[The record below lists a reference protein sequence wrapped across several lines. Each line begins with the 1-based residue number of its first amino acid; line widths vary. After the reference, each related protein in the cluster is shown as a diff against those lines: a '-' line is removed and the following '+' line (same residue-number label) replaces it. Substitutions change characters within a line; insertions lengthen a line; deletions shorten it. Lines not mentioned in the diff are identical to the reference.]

1 MYCVRATSSISQG
14 TKPQPFVW
22 LQALCGA
29 TSCNEPVGAM
39 LVGVSTF
46 RAWISQKMTSEK
58 TTRRMTKAARPVV
71 DRTVWLDAARA
82 ILVEQGV
89 DAVKVEPLATM
100 LEISRSSFYWHF
112 KNRQELLDALIGYWT
127 DVNDR
132 VLRSL
137 VEPHESDPRERVAL
151 AKTRLRQLMNLFIDE
166 RQFSSEFDMAM
177 REWARKND
185 GVARE
190 VARIDKQRI
199 AHLRKIF
206 QDMGHS
212 APGSLIRA
220 KILYFH
226 QLGYY
231 LTGIKESENV
241 RKRVAPRYLEV
252 LSGIKL

>member
-1 MYCVRATSSISQG
+1 MPNR
-14 TKPQPFVW
+14 PRQP
-22 LQALCGA
+22 LCGLLRA
-29 TSCNEPVGAM
+29 ILADMRLAM
-39 LVGVSTF
+39 LCLRHVNLS
-46 RAWISQKMTSEK
+46 RAWISQEMVSEK

-82 ILVEQGV
+82 ILIEEGI
-89 DAVKVEPLATM
+89 DAVKVEPLAAM

-112 KNRQELLDALIGYWT
+112 KNRQELLDALMGYWT
-127 DVNDR
+127 EVNDR

-137 VEPHESDPRERVAL
+137 VEPQESDPKEPGAF
-151 AKTRLRQLMNLFIDE
+151 AKTRLRQLVNLFIDE

-177 REWARKND
+177 REWARKD
-185 GVARE
+185 AAVAKE

-199 AHLRKIF
+199 AHLQKIF
-206 QDMGHS
+206 QGMGHS
-212 APGSLIRA
+212 RPDSLIRA

-231 LTGIKESENV
+231 LTGIKESEEV

>member
-1 MYCVRATSSISQG
+1 
-14 TKPQPFVW
+14 
-22 LQALCGA
+22 
-29 TSCNEPVGAM
+29 
-39 LVGVSTF
+39 
-46 RAWISQKMTSEK
+46 MTSEK

-82 ILVEQGV
+82 ILIEQGI
-89 DAVKVEPLATM
+89 DAVKVEPLAAM

-112 KNRQELLDALIGYWT
+112 KNRQKLLDALLGYWT
-127 DVNDR
+127 DVNAR

-137 VEPHESDPRERVAL
+137 VEPHESDPRER
-151 AKTRLRQLMNLFIDE
+151 
-166 RQFSSEFDMAM
+166 
-177 REWARKND
+177 
-185 GVARE
+185 
-190 VARIDKQRI
+190 QRI

-212 APGSLIRA
+212 TPGSLIRA

-241 RKRVAPRYLEV
+241 CKRVAPRYLEV